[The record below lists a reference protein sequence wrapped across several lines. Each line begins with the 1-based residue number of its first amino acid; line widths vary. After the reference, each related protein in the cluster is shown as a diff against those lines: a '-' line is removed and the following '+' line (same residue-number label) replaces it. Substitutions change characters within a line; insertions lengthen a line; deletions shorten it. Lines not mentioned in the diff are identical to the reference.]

1 MTFIDTNDPKRQ
13 RPFGLNELI
22 GPQEGA
28 NKIFLL
34 RGTRRKGGFVGLHW
48 HGGEEAIR
56 VLSGK
61 ERFHIGSES
70 KVCHAGEIAF
80 FPAYTQHGFVVLSEE
95 ALLEVMGQQRVGSYY
110 LVIAP
115 DGTKQAIEVYTKDIL
130 ADHEPPEGTA
140 HTTYEELAQLMSSTR
155 HLL

>member
-1 MTFIDTNDPKRQ
+1 MTFIDTNDPQRQ
-13 RPFGLNELI
+13 RPSSLNQLI
-22 GPQEGA
+22 GPQDGA

-34 RGTRRKGGFVGLHW
+34 RGTRRQGTFVGLHW

-56 VLSGK
+56 VLSG
-61 ERFHIGSES
+61 EVRFHIGSET

-80 FPAYTQHGFVVLSEE
+80 FPAYTEHGFEVLSEE
-95 ALLEVMGQQRVGSYY
+95 TLVEVIGEQRVGSYY
-110 LVIAP
+110 PVIAP
-115 DGTKQAIEVYTKDIL
+115 DGTKQVIEVYTKEIL

-140 HTTYEELAQLMSSTR
+140 HTTFEELVQLMTATR